1 MTETREVLRWSTAS
15 ASVRGSSHRR
25 SDTVNQ
31 DAVLVREVGD
41 AVVVAVADGHG
52 SRTHMRSDA
61 GSRLA
66 VEAACSLGAELVEDG
81 LLHRAESDIVT
92 TLEYEA
98 GPALVERW
106 RSAVLDHVADNPW
119 TSEDLAVSPGA
130 AGDPFHGYGTTIMV
144 ALAGPDR
151 VAVLQLGDGDVLVGH
166 RSGRATLP
174 VPGDDRLIGNQT
186 TSLCLDSA
194 PDDFRAAAI
203 ALDGDPV
210 RFVSITT
217 DGYANS
223 FASENWGEEVGAD
236 MLEHLD
242 RDGLPYV
249 AGSLEDW
256 LGESAEIGG
265 DDVTMGLLVADL
277 ETIEVEVPEE
287 VDGPV
292 RDLDDLADVTT
303 EVKGRRRG
311 RRRIVLIVLL
321 ILLVLGGGV
330 GAAIALFVL

>member
-25 SDTVNQ
+25 SETVNQ
-31 DAVLVREVGD
+31 DAVLVRELDD

-66 VEAACSLGAELVEDG
+66 VEAACSLGAELIDDG
-81 LLHRAESDIVT
+81 LLRRPESEIVT
-92 TLEYEA
+92 MLEHDA

-106 RSAVLDHVADNPW
+106 RAAVLDHVADNPW
-119 TSEDLAVSPGA
+119 TADDLAISPGA
-130 AGDPFHGYGTTIMV
+130 PGDPFHGYGTTIMV
-144 ALAGPDR
+144 ALAGRER

-166 RSGRATLP
+166 RSGRAALP

-186 TSLCLDSA
+186 TSLCLESA
-194 PDDFRAAAI
+194 PDDFRATAI
-203 ALDGDPV
+203 ALDGDPI

-223 FASENWGEEVGAD
+223 FASENWGDEVGAD
-236 MLEHLD
+236 ILEHLD

-249 AGSLEDW
+249 AESLEDW

-277 ETIEVEVPEE
+277 ETVEVEDLEPL
-287 VDGPV
+287 DGPQ
-292 RDLDDLADVTT
+292 RDLDDLDDVTT
-303 EVKGRRRG
+303 EVKGRRRS
-311 RRRIVLIVLL
+311 RRRLLLIVLAVL
-321 ILLVLGGGV
+321 VVLGAGV